1 MKTHFNKRS
10 WIAYTSQSKVH
21 FLTFDKSPATQ
32 VTQQGEMGCSQSQL
46 PSTFLLEAPNN
57 ADGTELNSVPK
68 LQTTEANHSIV
79 VTNVTVVVILA
90 YISCKN
96 LSDYPKQIPW

>member
-1 MKTHFNKRS
+1 
-10 WIAYTSQSKVH
+10 VH

-32 VTQQGEMGCSQSQL
+32 VTQQGEMGCSQSPL

-57 ADGTELNSVPK
+57 ADGTQLNSVPK

-79 VTNVTVVVILA
+79 FINVTVVVILA
-90 YISCKN
+90 NTNCKN
-96 LSDYPKQIPW
+96 LSDYPIQIPW